1 MKKTC
6 RIQLLGGLRAI
17 VDGETVTS
25 FETKQTALLLARLS
39 LPIGRAWSREELVEL
54 IWPEE
59 DPELSRPRLRQA
71 LATLRQKLRSSEGDA
86 NAYIQADRVTVQ
98 LNSKNV
104 STDVMGFE
112 QHIHDAKK
120 TDTPNRRIEL
130 RRAVDLYAGHLL
142 QGFYEDWILAERD
155 RLKEEFTRALLSLEQ
170 LHEDIGDIP
179 DAIFYARRGK
189 DVDPNREDFYRALMR
204 LFKKEGRIGDGIRT
218 YEELERMLRKD
229 LDVSPSEE
237 SRKLYDKLRTPHT
250 KEVSSKAEHAPS
262 QPDVAPKERESGPAD
277 GRHDHLT
284 GTFNRRF
291 LDEHLERLGSN
302 LGSGGPLTVLMLDVD
317 HFKEFNDRYGHQAGD
332 ALLQSFASAVGLCL
346 RKSDYLARYG
356 GEEFT
361 AVLPGADLEMGRD
374 TADRIIQTVRNIR
387 VEVPNEDSGR
397 GITVSI
403 GIATAPGDGNNAK
416 DLIKAADD
424 ALYRA
429 KQEGR
434 NRAVY
439 ASEPSQFWK
448 KQWVHRLVVGLGVF
462 AACGIFVMWMTHGER
477 EKPDQVEISPAEQ
490 SYRTGRDHWKRRT
503 KQGLNRSLDWFKR
516 AAEEDPRFD
525 LAYVGMSDA
534 YTMLAY
540 YGYQYPPKAYEEA
553 EKSLQ
558 RVGSDGRSSAEYFA
572 ARGWVKLNYKR
583 DWKGAEEDFRRA
595 AAIDETYPPARHWL
609 STLHMALRRT
619 QESLEGIDGAVQI
632 DPLYKIA
639 WNSRGR
645 RYYHARNYPK
655 AIALFEEQIT
665 HGAGDFP
672 LNSYWLGRAYLA
684 YGLVQQEAG
693 LHRESQE
700 LFSKAVSRSQLA
712 IDLAE
717 PDPPPEFRSGLIS
730 ALVADGKKPEAMKHM
745 ELLLAREK
753 RVYTSPLALA
763 SAYLSLGQARI
774 AFTYL
779 EKAVLEYADD
789 IILLEVD
796 QRFDQFKGTPEF
808 KFTKLLEK
816 LNLPR

>member
-1 MKKTC
+1 VEKTC
-6 RIQLLGGLRAI
+6 RVELLGGLRAI

-39 LPIGRAWSREELVEL
+39 LPVGRDWSREELVEL

-59 DPELSRPRLRQA
+59 DPELSKPRLRQA
-71 LATLRQKLRSSEGDA
+71 LTTLRQKLHPSEGGAD
-86 NAYIQADRVTVQ
+86 AYIQADRVTVR

-104 STDVMGFE
+104 STDVMDFE
-112 QHIHDAKK
+112 QHVHDAKE
-120 TDTPNRRIEL
+120 TDTPNHRIEL
-130 RRAVDLYAGHLL
+130 RRAVALYGGDLL

-218 YEELERMLRKD
+218 YEELERILKKD
-229 LDVSPSEE
+229 LDVAPSEE
-237 SRKLYDKLRTPHT
+237 SRKLYDELRTPHT

-262 QPDVAPKERESGPAD
+262 QSDVEPKEKESGPED

-291 LDEHLERLGSN
+291 LDEHLEGLGSN

-317 HFKEFNDRYGHQAGD
+317 HFKEFNDRDGHQAGD

-346 RKSDYLARYG
+346 RRSDYLARYG
-356 GEEFT
+356 GEKFT
-361 AVLPGADLEMGRD
+361 AVLPGTDLEMGRD
-374 TADRIIQTVRNIR
+374 TADRIVQTVHNIR
-387 VEVPNEDSGR
+387 VEVPNKASGR

-403 GIATAPGDGNNAK
+403 GIATAPGDGNNAN
-416 DLIKAADD
+416 DLIKAADE

-434 NRAVY
+434 NKAVD
-439 ASEPSQFWK
+439 ASEPSRFWK
-448 KQWVHRLVVGLGVF
+448 KQWVHRLVVGLGAL
-462 AACGIFVMWMTHGER
+462 AACGILVNRWMTHGGLQTEM
-477 EKPDQVEISPAEQ
+477 SPAEQ
-490 SYRTGRDHWKRRT
+490 SYRTGRDHWKQRT
-503 KQGLNRSLDWFKR
+503 EQGLNMSLDWFKR

-540 YGYQYPPKAYEEA
+540 YGYRYPPKAYEEA

-558 RVGSDGRSSAEYFA
+558 QVGNAGRSSAEYFA
-572 ARGWVKLNYKR
+572 ARGWVKLQYKR
-583 DWKGAEEDFRRA
+583 DWNGAEEDFRQA
-595 AAIDETYPPARHWL
+595 SAVDEAYPPAHHWL

-619 QESLEGIDGAVQI
+619 QESLRGIDGAVQI

-645 RYYHARNYPK
+645 RYYHARDYPK

-693 LHRESQE
+693 LHRESQA
-700 LFSKAVSRSQLA
+700 LFSKAASRSQRA
-712 IDLAE
+712 IDLAG

-730 ALVADGKKPEAMKHM
+730 ALVADGRKPEAMEHM

-763 SAYLSLGQARI
+763 SASLSLGQPRS

-779 EKAVLEYADD
+779 EKAVLEYADGLISSREPLNSRNFSRSSISHD
-789 IILLEVD
+789 SLEHD
-796 QRFDQFKGTPEF
+796 
-808 KFTKLLEK
+808 
-816 LNLPR
+816 